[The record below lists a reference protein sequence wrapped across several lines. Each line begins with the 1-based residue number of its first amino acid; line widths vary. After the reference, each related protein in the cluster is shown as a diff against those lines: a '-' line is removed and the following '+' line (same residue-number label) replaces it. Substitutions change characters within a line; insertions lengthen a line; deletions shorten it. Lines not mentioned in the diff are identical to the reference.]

1 MFLSRSI
8 QIFSELLS
16 VAKQE
21 GGGDGDDV
29 GQSLLERN
37 HLRLASPG
45 LGQLHTR
52 AQWDEVW
59 GSEFQQNQSSSLS

>member
-37 HLRLASPG
+37 YLRLASPG
-45 LGQLHTR
+45 LGQLH
-52 AQWDEVW
+52 A
-59 GSEFQQNQSSSLS
+59 